1 MAYARRTCVLWPHL
15 QFQQYSEL
23 RSLYL
28 YEEAEESKQHLDVV
42 VNTMSNVEGS
52 LDESAA
58 PVTEKNA
65 ESPLLAA

>member
-1 MAYARRTCVLWPHL
+1 M
-15 QFQQYSEL
+15 
-23 RSLYL
+23 YL

-52 LDESAA
+52 LDEKAA